1 MASVHASIV
10 VLSRATRDEGFRGN
24 NSHFAE
30 EPKNNY
36 YQNKA
41 RERNKERG
49 RREGGRERRG
59 SGGGAKPKMKRYEIK

>member
-36 YQNKA
+36 YKNKA
-41 RERNKERG
+41 RETKRG
-49 RREGGRERRG
+49 GGEGGRERRG